1 MYPTH
6 LLTTLSLFTL
16 LPLTILAAPAPQL
29 ELPKGPAVYYIMGT
43 KSTLRGGR
51 VISSEKSGHWI
62 QKDFAVTVKGDTLDA
77 ADVLCTGK
85 LAWKGTDDGN
95 DEALSKAQTAQLA
108 CADGQVHVNVTTDAG
123 EGAAETYGVKDRSVL
138 FLFFFLA
145 KTNFFFGSAVGIST
159 VMGRDDGWVVEL
171 IADQWFFF
179 Y

>member
-6 LLTTLSLFTL
+6 LLTTLSLLT

-108 CADGQVHVNVTTDAG
+108 CADGQVHVDVTTDAG
-123 EGAAETYGVKDRSVL
+123 EGAAETYGVKDRFVL
-138 FLFFFLA
+138 FFPVLLSSQMGLLLA
-145 KTNFFFGSAVGIST
+145 PQSGFP
-159 VMGRDDGWVVEL
+159 W
-171 IADQWFFF
+171 
-179 Y
+179 